1 MEGYNSRIGKDQMRQ
16 YMGSMYEN
24 SMVVYREYL
33 QNACD
38 AVEQALREGLIP
50 NRRQANIAV
59 SIDRY
64 NKSITVED
72 VGIGIAR
79 ENIGDYLVSVASSHK
94 YKKGLVGKHGIGRLN
109 GANYC
114 DQIIYETSFAGEPIK
129 STLIWDVKKA
139 REICA
144 DDSLD
149 WDVTR
154 IIDTVTHLKGAEAE
168 DADKHYCKVTLVNV
182 NDERLLDRDL
192 VKQYVEQIVSVD
204 YSTEFK
210 DNVRNPAILK
220 PENISYKQ
228 RFDDLWVYQVTVDD
242 MPIQKTYASEFDDK
256 VLGGM
261 QLFVLRDEKTQEE
274 LAWGWF
280 ALNRRAEQF
289 NGLPFSFIRARHH
302 NFQIGREDLL
312 NSYHKNSTA
321 ASYVVGELHITHPNI
336 EPTGTRDGI
345 EGGQDKDRLELA
357 LRKLFKKIYEL
368 YNNASK
374 FKSNVVE
381 KIGTLNTEIARQK
394 ITLKGESDPDERKK
408 IKERIKEKE
417 EAIKCALDALPKY
430 QNFFEENDAWDVAQ
444 DVVDAVNE
452 GVIKNYN
459 TSAKVEKADA
469 QIKELDL
476 DNFKPST
483 PTQPIQPM
491 QFGNSTPDNDNPGE
505 NPITVPG
512 SSVTPTNPEPPTK
525 PPVPSEMDAYKALS
539 TVERGIVRKVLSVI
553 NSMTDIPDKQ
563 KQKLK
568 NKLQK
573 KIVKK

>member
-256 VLGGM
+256 
-261 QLFVLRDEKTQEE
+261 D
-274 LAWGWF
+274 
-280 ALNRRAEQF
+280 
-289 NGLPFSFIRARHH
+289 
-302 NFQIGREDLL
+302 
-312 NSYHKNSTA
+312 
-321 ASYVVGELHITHPNI
+321 
-336 EPTGTRDGI
+336 
-345 EGGQDKDRLELA
+345 
-357 LRKLFKKIYEL
+357 
-368 YNNASK
+368 
-374 FKSNVVE
+374 
-381 KIGTLNTEIARQK
+381 
-394 ITLKGESDPDERKK
+394 
-408 IKERIKEKE
+408 
-417 EAIKCALDALPKY
+417 
-430 QNFFEENDAWDVAQ
+430 
-444 DVVDAVNE
+444 
-452 GVIKNYN
+452 
-459 TSAKVEKADA
+459 
-469 QIKELDL
+469 
-476 DNFKPST
+476 
-483 PTQPIQPM
+483 
-491 QFGNSTPDNDNPGE
+491 
-505 NPITVPG
+505 
-512 SSVTPTNPEPPTK
+512 
-525 PPVPSEMDAYKALS
+525 
-539 TVERGIVRKVLSVI
+539 
-553 NSMTDIPDKQ
+553 
-563 KQKLK
+563 
-568 NKLQK
+568 
-573 KIVKK
+573 

>member
-38 AVEQALREGLIP
+38 AVEQALRNGLIP

-59 SIDRY
+59 SIDQY

-79 ENIGDYLVSVASSHK
+79 KNIGDYLVSVASSHK
-94 YKKGLVGKHGIGRLN
+94 YNKGLVGKHGIGRLN

-114 DQIIYETSFAGEPIK
+114 DQIIYETSYAGEPIK

-139 REICA
+139 REICSN
-144 DDSLD
+144 DSLD
-149 WDVTR
+149 WDVTQ
-154 IIDTVTHLKGAEAE
+154 IIDEVTHLKDSECE

-210 DNVRNPAILK
+210 DNVRNPALLK
-220 PENISYKQ
+220 PKNASYKQ
-228 RFDDLWVYQVTVDD
+228 RFDDLWVYQVTVDN
-242 MPIQKTYASEFDDK
+242 MPIQKTYASECDDK

-261 QLFVLRDEKTQEE
+261 QLFVLKDEKTEEE

-289 NGLPFSFIRARHH
+289 NGIPFSFIRARHH

-345 EGGQDKDRLELA
+345 EGGPGKVKLELA
-357 LRKLFKKIYEL
+357 LRKLFKKVHEL
-368 YNNASK
+368 YNNTSK

-381 KIGTLNTEIARQK
+381 RIGTLNTEIARQK
-394 ITLKGESDPDERKK
+394 LTLNDETDPDERKK
-408 IKERIKEKE
+408 IKEKIKEKE
-417 EAIKCALDALPKY
+417 EGLTNALDALPKY
-430 QNFFEENDAWDVAQ
+430 QHFFDENDTWDIAQ

-469 QIKELDL
+469 QIKELYL
-476 DNFKPST
+476 DYFKPHVQT
-483 PTQPIQPM
+483 QLVHPTQP
-491 QFGNSTPDNDNPGE
+491 GNSTPDNKNSGE
-505 NPITVPG
+505 KVPDVPG
-512 SSVTPTNPEPPTK
+512 IYETPSTPEPH
-525 PPVPSEMDAYKALS
+525 VPSEMDAYKALS
-539 TVERGIVRKVLSVI
+539 TVERDIVRKVLSVI
-553 NSMTDIPDKQ
+553 NSMTDIPEKQ
-563 KQKLK
+563 KLKLK

-573 KIVKK
+573 KIVRK

>member
-1 MEGYNSRIGKDQMRQ
+1 MVGYKSRIGKDQMRQ
-16 YMGSMYEN
+16 YMGAMYEN

-38 AVEQALREGLIP
+38 AVEIAFRENLIP

-59 SIDRY
+59 SIDQY
-64 NKSITVED
+64 NKTITIED

-79 ENIGDYLVSVASSHK
+79 ENIGDYLVSVASSDK

-114 DQIIYETSFAGEPIK
+114 DKIIYETSFAGEPVK

-149 WDVTR
+149 WDVTQ
-154 IIDTVTHLKGAEAE
+154 IIDFVTHLKEEEYE

-182 NDERLLDRDL
+182 NDERLLDREL

-210 DNVRNPAILK
+210 DNVRTPALLK
-220 PENISYKQ
+220 PENSSYKQ
-228 RFDDLWVYQVTVDD
+228 RFEDLWVYQVTVDNI
-242 MPIQKTYASEFDDK
+242 PIQKTYASEFDDK

-289 NGLPFSFIRARHH
+289 NGLPFSYIRARHH

-345 EGGQDKDRLELA
+345 EGGPDKARLELA
-357 LRKLFKKIYEL
+357 LRKFFKKIYDL
-368 YNNASK
+368 YNQTSK

-381 KIGTLNTEIARQK
+381 KIGILKTDIARQK
-394 ITLKGESDPDERKK
+394 LALKGETDSEERKK
-408 IKERIKEKE
+408 IKSKIKEKE
-417 EAIKCALDALPKY
+417 EGLQSALEVLPKY
-430 QNFFEENDAWDVAQ
+430 QAFFEENTAWDVAQ
-444 DVVDAVNE
+444 DIVDAVNE

-459 TSAKVEKADA
+459 ISPKVEKADA

-476 DNFKPST
+476 DYFKPSAPPQSAA
-483 PTQPIQPM
+483 PTQP
-491 QFGNSTPDNDNPGE
+491 GNYTSGNENPCDKPQEAPVSPVLPSTPD
-505 NPITVPG
+505 TLVP
-512 SSVTPTNPEPPTK
+512 N
-525 PPVPSEMDAYKALS
+525 EMDAYKTLS
-539 TVERGIVRKVLSVI
+539 SVERGIVRKVLSVI